1 MIESEG
7 DVLQMKR
14 ELQSTTDKITE
25 LEKKNRQ
32 QQSRQS
38 ELEAARAATERR
50 LDIVGR
56 SVDDLQVRQDAN
68 KSVDF
73 IKETKK
79 LQKKNQEIQYKVD
92 TMLKKVQSK
101 QVSQD
106 TAIDQMVRQALNKAR
121 RNVT

>member
-25 LEKKNRQ
+25 LEKRNRQ